1 LDDHWDVVV
10 TSCALIRAL
19 FFSVSGRQSLRVLDL
34 EAPLLGQVLVLGLV
48 VAVGVVLG
56 LQLGPLVGFVL
67 DHVLDDLLGALALLG
82 GALGAIGL
90 QSVRQQT
97 CEHTTKKWHLSQ
109 LRNVF

>member
-1 LDDHWDVVV
+1 L
-10 TSCALIRAL
+10 RAL
-19 FFSVSGRQSLRVLDL
+19 FSVRQAKWSRVLDL
-34 EAPLLGQVLVLGLV
+34 DALSVGQVLVLGLV
-48 VAVGVVLG
+48 VAIGVVLG

-97 CEHTTKKWHLSQ
+97 
-109 LRNVF
+109 